1 MINFGV
7 TFLEVSGI
15 VTEYFLSIFLLGRA
29 GISFETSFSPT
40 PLPKET

>member
-7 TFLEVSGI
+7 TLLEVSG
-15 VTEYFLSIFLLGRA
+15 TENFLSIFLLGRA